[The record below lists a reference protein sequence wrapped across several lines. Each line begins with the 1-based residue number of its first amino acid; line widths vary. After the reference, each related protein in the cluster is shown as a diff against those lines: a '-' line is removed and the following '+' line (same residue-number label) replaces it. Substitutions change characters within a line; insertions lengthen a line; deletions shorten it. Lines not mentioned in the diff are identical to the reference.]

1 MLSIGSSKHGRV
13 PRGMRGSVAC
23 SARHWRRCAE
33 FLRRIGQPRES
44 LGDWDRALA
53 LAEGTDV
60 IAFRLGRAATLALL
74 SGYRAALGEAA
85 AADRSIGDRGSL
97 RMTSALAHTMLSR
110 AIRRDRSLGQSARA
124 LGVAAQIATALEQ
137 IGQARRSPDYRDAR
151 RLYHRL
157 ADHDFEPLR
166 DHPAFQ
172 VLLMDLAFPA
182 QPLARGD

>member
-1 MLSIGSSKHGRV
+1 
-13 PRGMRGSVAC
+13 
-23 SARHWRRCAE
+23 
-33 FLRRIGQPRES
+33 
-44 LGDWDRALA
+44 
-53 LAEGTDV
+53 
-60 IAFRLGRAATLALL
+60 
-74 SGYRAALGEAA
+74 
-85 AADRSIGDRGSL
+85 
-97 RMTSALAHTMLSR
+97 MTSALAHTMLSR
-110 AIRRDRSLGQSARA
+110 TIRRDRSLGQSARA